1 MSRKLERRW
10 PKVRV
15 FNRIVVTLLL
25 AGLLV
30 LGVYGVIYSFGIS
43 GYSLSNL
50 EQRLGLTSILSG
62 AGSFLQSLGQSPP
75 SAITIAILAAIAFLG
90 LVLLVLEL
98 KPRRP
103 RKVVTRSKGVYMT
116 RSAVRSAVQKAAENT
131 SEILSAKVKAKTRR
145 KAGAKAK
152 VAANIRQGENQ
163 SSARSSIREQMDSE
177 LSERGVPVK
186 KLKFKLQETASQ
198 GEKARVN

>member
-1 MSRKLERRW
+1 M
-10 PKVRV
+10 RV

-25 AGLLV
+25 VGLLL

-50 EQRLGLTSILSG
+50 EQRLGITTILSG
-62 AGSFLQSLGQSPP
+62 AQSFLQNLGQSTLP
-75 SAITIAILAAIAFLG
+75 AGAIAILVVVAVLG

-103 RKVVTRSKGVYMT
+103 RKVRTRSKGIYMT
-116 RSAVRSAVQKAAENT
+116 RAAVRSAVQTAAENT
-131 SEILSAKVKAKTRR
+131 SEILSAKAKAKARR
-145 KAGAKAK
+145 GAGAKVK
-152 VAANIRQGENQ
+152 VNASIRQGEEQ
-163 SSARSSIREQMDSE
+163 DGARSSVREQVGNE

-186 KLKFKLQETASQ
+186 KLKFKLQETEPQ
-198 GEKARVN
+198 GTKARVR

>member
-1 MSRKLERRW
+1 M
-10 PKVRV
+10 RV
-15 FNRIVVTLLL
+15 FNRIFVTLLL
-25 AGLLV
+25 VGLLV
-30 LGVYGVIYSFGIS
+30 LGVYGVMYSFGIS

-50 EQRLGLTSILSG
+50 GQRLGLTSILSG
-62 AGSFLQSLGQSPP
+62 AGSFFGSLGQSPP
-75 SAITIAILAAIAFLG
+75 PATTIAILAAIAVLG

-103 RKVVTRSKGVYMT
+103 RKVLTRSKGVYMT
-116 RSAVRSAVQKAAENT
+116 RAAVRSAVQTAAENT

-145 KAGAKAK
+145 GAGAKVK
-152 VAANIRQGENQ
+152 VDANIRQGEDQ

-186 KLKFKLQETASQ
+186 KIKFKLKETASQ

>member
-1 MSRKLERRW
+1 
-10 PKVRV
+10 VRV

-25 AGLLV
+25 VGLLL

-50 EQRLGLTSILSG
+50 EQRLGITTILSG
-62 AGSFLQSLGQSPP
+62 AQSFLQNLGQSTLP
-75 SAITIAILAAIAFLG
+75 AGAIAILVVVAVLG

-103 RKVVTRSKGVYMT
+103 RKVRTRSKGIYMT
-116 RSAVRSAVQKAAENT
+116 RAAVRSAVQTAAENT
-131 SEILSAKVKAKTRR
+131 SEILSAKAKAKARR
-145 KAGAKAK
+145 GAGAKVK
-152 VAANIRQGENQ
+152 VNASIRQGEEQ
-163 SSARSSIREQMDSE
+163 DGARSSVREQVGNE

-186 KLKFKLQETASQ
+186 KLKFKLQETEPQ
-198 GEKARVN
+198 GTKARVR

>member
-1 MSRKLERRW
+1 M
-10 PKVRV
+10 RV

-25 AGLLV
+25 VGLLV

-50 EQRLGLTSILSG
+50 EQRLGVTNILSS
-62 AGSFLQSLGQSPP
+62 AGSFFEGLGQSTP
-75 SAITIAILAAIAFLG
+75 STNTIAILAAIAVLG
-90 LVLLVLEL
+90 LILLILEL

-103 RKVVTRSKGVYMT
+103 RKVLTRSKGVYMT
-116 RSAVRSAVQKAAENT
+116 KTAVRSAVKTAAENT

-145 KAGAKAK
+145 GSGAKAK
-152 VAANIRQGENQ
+152 VDANIRPGEDQ
-163 SSARSSIREQMDSE
+163 SGAKRSVREQMDSE

-186 KLKFKLQETASQ
+186 KFKFKLKETASSQ
-198 GEKARVN
+198 GENARVR